1 MPAADIAE
9 TLQRALPGV
18 AIESWDAADQPVVV
32 VPPGA
37 LVDAARVL
45 RDSPELNFS
54 LLAEMTAADYWPK
67 DPRFEVVYHLAS
79 IGVKDWPRPGMSG
92 TARRLRLK
100 VRVSGAAAELPTILG
115 IWPNADWYERE
126 AESMFTISSA
136 TFTLGSLAR
145 VRAWAVPGERIP
157 ITATWMVSLGLFAK
171 PFLNSGD
178 IRAAPLKPVLR
189 TKSRRVRDDMV
200 FRPPEMGFSL
210 GQRRL

>member
-32 VPPGA
+32 VPSAA

-45 RDSPELNFS
+45 RDTPELNFS
-54 LLAEMTAADYWPK
+54 LLAELTAADYWPK

-92 TARRLRLK
+92 TPRRLRLK
-100 VRVSGAAAELPTILG
+100 VRVSGDAAELATIQG

-126 AESMFTISSA
+126 VYDLFGVVFAGHPDLRRILMPEEWEGFPARKDYPVQIKTPV
-136 TFTLGSLAR
+136 TFASPTQVTEEEF
-145 VRAWAVPGERIP
+145 VRNIE
-157 ITATWMVSLGLFAK
+157 
-171 PFLNSGD
+171 
-178 IRAAPLKPVLR
+178 
-189 TKSRRVRDDMV
+189 SRRVHAGGAAPGTNA
-200 FRPPEMGFSL
+200 RPGA
-210 GQRRL
+210 

>member
-45 RDSPELNFS
+45 RDTPELNFS

-100 VRVSGAAAELPTILG
+100 VRVSGDAAELPTILG

-126 AESMFTISSA
+126 VYDLFGVVFAGHPDLRRILMPEDWEGFPARKDYPVQVKVPVTFSSPTQVTEEEFVRNIESH
-136 TFTLGSLAR
+136 R
-145 VRAWAVPGERIP
+145 VHAG
-157 ITATWMVSLGLFAK
+157 G
-171 PFLNSGD
+171 
-178 IRAAPLKPVLR
+178 AAPG
-189 TKSRRVRDDMV
+189 TKA
-200 FRPPEMGFSL
+200 RPGA
-210 GQRRL
+210 

>member
-100 VRVSGAAAELPTILG
+100 VRVSGDVAELPTILG
-115 IWPNADWYERE
+115 LWPNADWYERE
-126 AESMFTISSA
+126 VYDLFGVVFAGHPDLRRILMPEDWEGFP
-136 TFTLGSLAR
+136 AR
-145 VRAWAVPGERIP
+145 
-157 ITATWMVSLGLFAK
+157 K
-171 PFLNSGD
+171 D
-178 IRAAPLKPVLR
+178 YPV
-189 TKSRRVRDDMV
+189 
-200 FRPPEMGFSL
+200 
-210 GQRRL
+210 QI